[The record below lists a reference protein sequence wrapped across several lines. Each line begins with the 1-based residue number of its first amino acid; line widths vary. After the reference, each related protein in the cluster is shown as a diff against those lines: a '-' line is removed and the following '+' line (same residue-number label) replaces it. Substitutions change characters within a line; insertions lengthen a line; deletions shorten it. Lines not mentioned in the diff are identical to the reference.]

1 MEKLKARLES
11 KRREIKARQDRY
23 PTEWLGR
30 SLAYNP
36 YMPRPLESH
45 LRREGEALHRVVEIP
60 RGAEITQLESAQEAQ
75 RSGARAL
82 LVSGEA
88 ERLSGLRRY
97 TALPLIYEDFI
108 IDSYQL
114 LEALVYGADGV
125 WLEAEVLGLGE
136 LRELVSYSER
146 LGLSA
151 VVEAG
156 DKRGLTKA
164 IASGARILALDEV
177 GLVELCPASKV
188 ILGRVI
194 AGEES
199 GESWATSGADGV
211 VASG

>member
-1 MEKLKARLES
+1 MENLKARLES

-45 LRREGEALHRVVEIP
+45 LRREGEALHRVLEMP
-60 RGAEITQLESAQEAQ
+60 RGEEITQLESAQEAQ
-75 RSGARAL
+75 RSGFRAL

-146 LGLSA
+146 LGLSV

-164 IASGARILALDEV
+164 IASGARILALKEV

-188 ILGRVI
+188 ILARGL

-211 VASG
+211 VVVG